1 MNMFVLW
8 AKPLSDLAEYGL
20 NVTIHKHDCIYS
32 QKGTA
37 EQIPSII
44 LKRVQNARNSL
55 SNERVPMKFGRFFAE
70 ILKSEYQ
77 EISLWSPYWNLRCF
91 QSEKQKEISIGK
103 CKVSLDLKVGIFNSQ
118 NRCKVVVSNELGR
131 QLEHFNW
138 ALFRRFI
145 ADSHTNPLQSICKS
159 LYLKTETDKTC
170 KIRINAD
177 SFSLTK
183 ILMKL
188 MQSQ

>member
-1 MNMFVLW
+1 MTMFVLW

-37 EQIPSII
+37 ERIPSII

-77 EISLWSPYWNLRCF
+77 EISLWSPY
-91 QSEKQKEISIGK
+91 
-103 CKVSLDLKVGIFNSQ
+103 
-118 NRCKVVVSNELGR
+118 
-131 QLEHFNW
+131 
-138 ALFRRFI
+138 
-145 ADSHTNPLQSICKS
+145 
-159 LYLKTETDKTC
+159 
-170 KIRINAD
+170 
-177 SFSLTK
+177 
-183 ILMKL
+183 
-188 MQSQ
+188 